1 MSMIFEVSFLALGMI
16 VASFVGV
23 VSSRLYT
30 GHSMVNGRS
39 RCDVCNETIPAIA
52 LVPVIS
58 YVVLRGKSRCCG
70 AILSFF
76 SPVTEI
82 LLGILFVV
90 AYQMLGLGLPLALF
104 LIALALLLA
113 LVLYDLQHQI
123 LPPSLLYC
131 LVVVA
136 FFFRRVVSPDS
147 SSLQGALMAAG
158 GVGLFFLA
166 MHYFSRGRAMGFA
179 DAPLAFALAL
189 LVGPQD
195 AFTGLVFSFWV
206 GAAVGIII
214 LLRRP
219 KGSRIGVEVPFAPFL
234 AAGFLL
240 AHFFIP
246 WNPFASLL
254 IGLTL

>member
-1 MSMIFEVSFLALGMI
+1 MIEAILFALGAI

-23 VSSRLYT
+23 VSARLYT
-30 GHSMVNGRS
+30 GHSIVNGRS
-39 RCDVCNETIPAIA
+39 RCDVCNETLPALA

-70 AILSFF
+70 ALLSFF
-76 SPVTEI
+76 SPLTEI
-82 LLGILFVV
+82 LLGVLFVV
-90 AYQMLGLGLPLALF
+90 AYQSLGLGLPLGLF
-104 LIALALLLA
+104 LLALSLLLA

-123 LPPSLLYC
+123 LPPLLLYG
-131 LVVVA
+131 LVVIA
-136 FFFRRVVSPDS
+136 LFFRYSVSFDLYSFQTALVV
-147 SSLQGALMAAG
+147 AG

-189 LVGPQD
+189 LVGPSD
-195 AFTGLVFSFWV
+195 AFIGVVFSFWV
-206 GAAVGIII
+206 GAAIGIII

-240 AHFFIP
+240 AHFFIS
-246 WNPFASLL
+246 WNPFSPLL
-254 IGLTL
+254 TDLTL

>member
-1 MSMIFEVSFLALGMI
+1 MVEITLFCLGAI

-23 VSSRLYT
+23 VSARLYT
-30 GHSMVNGRS
+30 GHSIVNGRS
-39 RCDVCNETIPAIA
+39 RCDVCNENIPALA

-58 YVVLRGKSRCCG
+58 YAALRGKSQCCG
-70 AILSFF
+70 AVLSFF
-76 SPVTEI
+76 SPLTEI

-90 AYQMLGLGLPLALF
+90 AYQTLGLGLPLALF
-104 LIALALLLA
+104 LAALSLLLA

-123 LPPSLLYC
+123 LPPGLLYG
-131 LVVVA
+131 LIAVA
-136 FFFRRVVSPDS
+136 LFFRTSVSPDS
-147 SSLQGALMAAG
+147 ASLQVALIAAG

-189 LVGPQD
+189 LVGPYD
-195 AFTGLVFSFWV
+195 AFIGVVFSFWV
-206 GAAVGIII
+206 GAVIGIVI

-246 WNPFASLL
+246 WNPFAPLL
-254 IGLTL
+254 IGLAL